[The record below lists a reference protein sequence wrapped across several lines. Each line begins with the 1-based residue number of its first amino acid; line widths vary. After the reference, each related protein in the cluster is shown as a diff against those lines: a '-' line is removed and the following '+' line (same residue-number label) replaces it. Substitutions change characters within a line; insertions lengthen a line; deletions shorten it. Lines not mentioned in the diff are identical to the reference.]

1 MHFWEVYDLDAV
13 RVGIITPHVD
23 NKESPILRACP
34 PREETKADEEAK
46 ADERT
51 VPHLVE
57 EPARS
62 ACIPMSVVC

>member
-34 PREETKADEEAK
+34 PREETKADKEAK